1 MRSTDFSL
9 AALYAALD
17 AQRQARGMT
26 WQEAVREMGERSG
39 LAPPK
44 PSTGRRAKGG
54 PVPRW
59 SISRSTVVNLR
70 ERSAA
75 EGDGVL
81 QMLRW
86 LNRPP
91 EAFVAGSG
99 AVGAAFDLPAVP
111 PHQILRFDTRALHT
125 ALDAQ
130 RIARRLT
137 WRQVADEIEGIRPA
151 SLTRLKHGGRISF
164 PQVMRITRWLGK
176 PTAQFARGFDR

>member
-17 AQRQARGMT
+17 AQRRARGIT
-26 WQEAVREMGERSG
+26 WEEAVREIGGRSG
-39 LAPPK
+39 PAPPK
-44 PSTGRRAKGG
+44 PSTGHRAKSG
-54 PVPRW
+54 PPPGR

-70 ERSAA
+70 DRSSA

-86 LNRPP
+86 LNRAP
-91 EAFVAGSG
+91 EVFVAGCEALG
-99 AVGAAFDLPAVP
+99 PAFDLPAVAS
-111 PHQILRFDTRALHT
+111 HQILRFDTRALHT

-137 WRQVADEIEGIRPA
+137 WRQVAEEIEGINPA
-151 SLTRLKHGGRISF
+151 GLVRLQHGGRTSF

-176 PTAQFARGFDR
+176 PAAAFVRGCDR